1 MIRDVELQPTLAR
14 DERGI
19 SPLFAAV
26 AAALVAAAVSGVL
39 WGLIVKWSDYEI
51 GFAAWG
57 IGFVVGMAVATAT
70 RGSRGL
76 PFQLVA
82 IVFALLGIL
91 LGKYLSF
98 VWVIQEVADQETGGA
113 LDIPIFSMDTID
125 LFWAARADIFSWIDL
140 LWAGLAVVTAWRVLT
155 PEEPVPEPAPAR
167 EPDGAPATEPGE
179 RR

>member
-1 MIRDVELQPTLAR
+1 MEAQPTLAR

-19 SPLFAAV
+19 NPLFPAV
-26 AAALVAAAVSGVL
+26 AAALIAAVVSGVV

-51 GFAAWG
+51 GIVAWG
-57 IGFVVGMAVATAT
+57 IGFIVAMAVATAT

-98 VWVIQEVADQETGGA
+98 VWVIQEMADEETGGA
-113 LDIPIFSMDTID
+113 FDIPIFSRDTID
-125 LFWAARADIFSWIDL
+125 LFWAARADVFSWIDL
-140 LWAGLAVVTAWRVLT
+140 LYAGLAIVTAWRVLA
-155 PEEPVPEPAPAR
+155 PEESEPERAQER
-167 EPDGAPATEPGE
+167 EVEGPPITEQSE